1 MVIIIKPGTDILFL
15 EELQTERTKLKPLY
29 GKGDFFCSVTGTHQ
43 LFHCKV
49 KVVKLFIVG
58 VCQSHFKCPAA

>member
-29 GKGDFFCSVTGTHQ
+29 GKGDFFVLLQEHISCSTA
-43 LFHCKV
+43 KW
-49 KVVKLFIVG
+49 KL
-58 VCQSHFKCPAA
+58 